1 MKFILLFLV
10 FLQCSL
16 LADKVVIKD
25 GSVLIGTVTEI
36 EDGNLTLET
45 DFAGNLRIPVSQ
57 ISSINSESEISLRME
72 DNRTFNNKII
82 PADDGRIGLEGSDL
96 SFDFMQIRHLWS
108 GDAEDP
114 LVLLEKKKTEALLM
128 KWSHS
133 LGFDF
138 MGSSGNTDDFGL
150 GLRAD
155 STYGNKF
162 REYDL
167 YLAYNNSSQK
177 DVTVVDETKFGVEYD
192 SKFYERLA
200 WYAKTDLENDRL
212 EKIDLR
218 ATAAVGLKYFWIKNN
233 SYDLSARSGIAFRLE
248 EYQSSTNSTLS
259 EPALDFGLEYSH
271 KIKDFISLESDL
283 TYIPSV
289 NDFADFLL
297 SNDFALVVPLDKED
311 NWNLRSGINGTYNS
325 TPVQGKDELDL
336 KYYIRL
342 IYRLN

>member
-57 ISSINSESEISLRME
+57 ISSINSESEISLRLE

-167 YLAYNNSSQK
+167 YLAYNNSSKK
-177 DVTVVDETKFGVEYD
+177 DVTVVVETKFGVEYD

-200 WYAKTDLENDRL
+200 WYAKTDLDKSFLPVYSNFL
-212 EKIDLR
+212 HSC
-218 ATAAVGLKYFWIKNN
+218 AA
-233 SYDLSARSGIAFRLE
+233 
-248 EYQSSTNSTLS
+248 
-259 EPALDFGLEYSH
+259 
-271 KIKDFISLESDL
+271 
-283 TYIPSV
+283 
-289 NDFADFLL
+289 
-297 SNDFALVVPLDKED
+297 
-311 NWNLRSGINGTYNS
+311 
-325 TPVQGKDELDL
+325 
-336 KYYIRL
+336 
-342 IYRLN
+342 